1 MTQEHSSGVTRR
13 TFLRGAGAAVAAST
27 LAGTA
32 MARGALVAPGNATL
46 AAPESKAVA
55 SGARYDVI
63 VIGGGFAGLT
73 AARDCAL
80 RGMKT
85 LLLEAR
91 SRVGGRTFTSS
102 YEDHRLELGGTWI
115 HWSQPNVWSEVTR
128 YGLDLVESTGASP
141 DRFTWR
147 SGARVFNGDVAKAS
161 SIMVDAMGKFCDVDG
176 MGGRSIFPRPF
187 DTPQQAQVASKLV
200 GLSLQD
206 RLRALKLAP
215 EASGLLNAQLTA
227 LCNRDP
233 ASGAFVEHLRLMSLV
248 NFDMGLLLDSLQRF
262 KIEQGMSGLAH
273 SIIADGHAD
282 VMLSAPVAKVERQ
295 NTKVIVTTTAGAQYS
310 AGSVICTVP
319 VNVLKSIEFTPP
331 LDPRKLQASK
341 AGVTGQGAK
350 CYIHIKQKIGKW
362 MGCGAFPNPI
372 TMTWTEQER
381 DDGTLLVAFGPPG
394 LLDINDEQA
403 VQTALRTILPG
414 VDVLATTGY
423 QWTADPY
430 SQGTWCFY
438 RPGQMEDALMP
449 LRTREGAIFFAS
461 ADSALGWRGF
471 IDGAIGSGTR
481 IAQEVHTFL
490 DQG

>member
-1 MTQEHSSGVTRR
+1 MTEDQSPGVTRR
-13 TFLRGAGAAVAAST
+13 TFLRGAGSALAASA

-32 MARGALVAPGNATL
+32 MAHGLMDAPGNAVP
-46 AAPESKAVA
+46 AGPESKKVA

-115 HWSQPNVWSEVTR
+115 HWTQPNVWNEVSR
-128 YGLDLVESTGASP
+128 YGLGLVESAGASP
-141 DRFTWR
+141 DRLTWR
-147 SGARVFNGDVAKAS
+147 SGARVFNGDVAKAFP
-161 SIMVDAMGKFCDVDG
+161 ILADAMAKFCDVDG
-176 MGGRSIFPRPF
+176 MGGRSVFPRPY
-187 DTPQQAQVASKLV
+187 DASFNEQGVRKFA
-200 GLSLQD
+200 GMSLKD
-206 RLRALKLAP
+206 RLDALKFAP
-215 EASGLLNAQLTA
+215 EADGLISAQLTT

-248 NFDMGLLLDSLQRF
+248 NYDMGLLFDCSRY

-273 SIIADGHAD
+273 SIIADGRAD

-295 NTKVIVTTTAGAQYS
+295 QTKVIVTTTAGAQYS

-319 VNVLKSIEFTPP
+319 VNVLKTIEFSPP
-331 LDPRKLQASK
+331 LDPRKLQVSK
-341 AGVTGQGAK
+341 AGVAGQGAK
-350 CYIHIKQKIGKW
+350 CYVHIRQKIGKW

-403 VQTALRTILPG
+403 VQKALRTILPG
-414 VDVLATTGY
+414 VDVVATTGY

-438 RPGQMEDALMP
+438 HPGQMENALTP

-471 IDGAIGSGTR
+471 IDGAIESGTR
-481 IAQEVHTFL
+481 TAQEVHAFL